1 MDEHPI
7 AVIGLGALLY
17 GDQGLGL
24 RVIEALRK
32 HRLPN
37 RVEVIEGGM
46 SGLNLVPW
54 MDDRKKVI
62 FVSTMSTGNEPGTI
76 RRLTSTELEELVQ
89 SLPEPVSHL
98 GRSGECEDSE
108 ARDDQIP
115 AGDERS
121 LLQAI
126 QTAEY
131 LNIKPEVVIFGVEP
145 ASTKPGKQ
153 LSEVLLNR
161 IPEIINLVK
170 AEIRNK

>member
-24 RVIEALRK
+24 RVIEALK
-32 HRLPN
+32 KQRLPKQ
-37 RVEVIEGGM
+37 VEIIEGGM

-76 RRLTSTELEELVQ
+76 RRLTSAELEELVQ

-115 AGDERS
+115 VGDERS

-131 LNIKPEVVIFGVEP
+131 LSIKPEVVIIGVQP
-145 ASTKPGKQ
+145 ASSKPGKQ
-153 LSEVLLNR
+153 LSDVLSKK
-161 IPEIINLVK
+161 IPDIVNLVK
-170 AEIRNK
+170 TEISKK